1 MIRIMAS
8 TTSYVQAELDILLA
22 TMARE
27 LGVGVEEMPLELE
40 VVARASLEAAH
51 AKGRA
56 HGASEARGRRLSQTF
71 PAVAPGTPVGKEREE
86 RPTDRPP
93 PPPQRGDPGDEG
105 VYMYTNPNASKRR
118 PSGRE
123 P

>member
-1 MIRIMAS
+1 MIRVMAS

-27 LGVGVEEMPLELE
+27 LGVPVAEMPLELE

-56 HGASEARGRRLSQTF
+56 HGASEARGRRLSQTL
-71 PAVAPGTPVGKEREE
+71 PAVAPGTPVDEDRTE

-93 PPPQRGDPGDEG
+93 PPPQRGDPGDGG
-105 VYMYTNPNASKRR
+105 VYMYTNVQGPKKR
-118 PSGRE
+118 PSGRD
-123 P
+123 